1 GSASCYNTLGSFKC
15 VCPSGFDFDQ
25 AFGGCQDVD
34 ECSTGGSPCSYGCSN
49 TDGGYLCG
57 CPGGY
62 FRAGQGHCISG
73 LGFGKGSYLPAPQE
87 EDEDNLLSPETCYEC
102 KINGYPKRGR
112 QRRSVN
118 GTE

>member
-34 ECSTGGSPCSYGCSN
+34 ECSAGGSPCSYGWGN
-49 TDGGYLCG
+49 
-57 CPGGY
+57 PN
-62 FRAGQGHCISG
+62 RGHCISG
-73 LGFGKGSYLPAPQE
+73 LGFGKGAYLPAPQE